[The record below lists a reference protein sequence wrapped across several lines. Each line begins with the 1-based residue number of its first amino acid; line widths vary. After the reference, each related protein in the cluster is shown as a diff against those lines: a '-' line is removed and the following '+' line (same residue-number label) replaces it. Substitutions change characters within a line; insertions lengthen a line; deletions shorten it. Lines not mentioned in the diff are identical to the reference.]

1 LPFLKTFKLVKIV
14 GISWRGGMKLT
25 ESGINQQSVIGFI
38 GTGIMGESMAG
49 HLLAAGY
56 KVNVYNRTRSR
67 ADHLVSNGA
76 VWQET
81 PMAVAERSDVIITM
95 LGYPSDVEE
104 VYFGASGI
112 LQHAKPNSLLVDMTT
127 SSPSLAKRIELD
139 ARNRGLA
146 ALDAPVSGGD
156 IGAKEARLSIMVG
169 GSEGAFEAVLPLF
182 QLMGKNIVHQGAAGS
197 GQFTKMCN
205 QIAIASNMIGISEA
219 LAYAKRAGLEQSK
232 VLKSI
237 EAGAAGSWSLSN
249 LGPRIINGDFAP
261 GFYVKHFMKDIKI
274 AIESAD
280 ELGLPL
286 PGLALARSLYEQVIA
301 LGEEN
306 SGTQALYKVIFAE

>member
-1 LPFLKTFKLVKIV
+1 MAKQA
-14 GISWRGGMKLT
+14 
-25 ESGINQQSVIGFI
+25 INQDSTIGFI
-38 GTGIMGESMAG
+38 GTGIMGASMAG
-49 HLLAAGY
+49 HLIDHGY
-56 KVNVYNRTRSR
+56 KVNVYNRTKSR
-67 ADHLVSNGA
+67 ADGLLAKGA
-76 VWQET
+76 VWQDS
-81 PMAVAERSDVIITM
+81 PKSAAEQSDIVITM
-95 LGYPSDVEE
+95 LGYPADVEE
-104 VYFGASGI
+104 VYFGASG
-112 LQHAKPNSLLVDMTT
+112 LLRHARPNAIFIDMTT
-127 SSPSLAKRIELD
+127 SSPSLAKRIELE
-139 ARNRGLA
+139 ARDKGFA

-156 IGAKEARLSIMVG
+156 VGAREARLSIMAG
-169 GSEGAFEAVLPLF
+169 GQEETFDTVLPLF
-182 QLMGKNIVHQGAAGS
+182 ELMGKNIVYQGEAGS

-219 LAYAKRAGLEQSK
+219 LAYAKRAGLEPSR

-280 ELGLPL
+280 ELELPL

-306 SGTQALYKVIFAE
+306 SGTQALYKVIFKA

>member
-1 LPFLKTFKLVKIV
+1 
-14 GISWRGGMKLT
+14 M
-25 ESGINQQSVIGFI
+25 NQESVIGFI

-49 HLLAAGY
+49 HLLAAGF

-67 ADHLVSNGA
+67 ADLLVSKGA

-81 PMAVAERSDVIITM
+81 PKAVAEQSDVIITM

-104 VYFGASGI
+104 VYLGASGL
-112 LQHAKPNSLLVDMTT
+112 LQHARPNSLLIDMTT
-127 SSPSLAKRIELD
+127 SSPSLAKRIELE

-146 ALDAPVSGGD
+146 ALDAPISGGD

-169 GSEGAFEAVLPLF
+169 GSEEAFEAVLPLF
-182 QLMGKNIVHQGAAGS
+182 QLMGKNIVHQGAAGA

-205 QIAIASNMIGISEA
+205 QIAIASNMIGVSEA
-219 LAYAKRAGLEQSK
+219 LAYASRAGLEPSK

>member
-1 LPFLKTFKLVKIV
+1 
-14 GISWRGGMKLT
+14 MKLT
-25 ESGINQQSVIGFI
+25 ELKIDQASVIGFI

-56 KVNVYNRTRSR
+56 KVNVYNRTKSR
-67 ADHLVSNGA
+67 ADNLVSRGA
-76 VWQET
+76 VWQDT
-81 PMAVAERSDVIITM
+81 PQLVAEQSDVIITM
-95 LGYPSDVEE
+95 LGYPADVEE
-104 VYFGASGI
+104 VYFGEAGL
-112 LQHAKPNSLLVDMTT
+112 LQNVKPNRLLIDMTT
-127 SSPSLAKRIELD
+127 SSPSLAKRIEQE
-139 ARNRGLA
+139 ASERGLA
-146 ALDAPVSGGD
+146 AVDAPVSGGD
-156 IGAKEARLSIMVG
+156 IGAKEARLSIMAG
-169 GSEGAFEAVLPLF
+169 GTEEAFEAALPLF
-182 QLMGKNIVHQGAAGS
+182 LLMGKNIVHQGAAGS

-205 QIAIASNMIGISEA
+205 QIAIASNMIGVSEA

-301 LGEEN
+301 NGEEN
-306 SGTQALYKVIFAE
+306 NGTQALYKVIFGE

>member
-1 LPFLKTFKLVKIV
+1 
-14 GISWRGGMKLT
+14 MKLT
-25 ESGINQQSVIGFI
+25 ELKIDQASVIGFI

-56 KVNVYNRTRSR
+56 QVNVYNRTKSR
-67 ADHLVSNGA
+67 ADRLVSKGA

-81 PMAVAERSDVIITM
+81 PQLVAEQSDVIITM
-95 LGYPSDVEE
+95 LGYPADVEE
-104 VYFGASGI
+104 VYFGEAGL
-112 LQHAKPNSLLVDMTT
+112 LQNTKPNRLLIDMTT
-127 SSPSLAKRIELD
+127 SSPSLAKRIEQE
-139 ARNRGLA
+139 ARERGLA

-169 GSEGAFEAVLPLF
+169 GTEEAYEAILPLF

-205 QIAIASNMIGISEA
+205 QIAIASNMIGVSEA

-306 SGTQALYKVIFAE
+306 SGTQALYKVIFGE

>member
-1 LPFLKTFKLVKIV
+1 
-14 GISWRGGMKLT
+14 MKLT
-25 ESGINQQSVIGFI
+25 ELKIDQASVIGFI

-56 KVNVYNRTRSR
+56 KVNVYNRTKSR
-67 ADHLVSNGA
+67 ADNLVSRGA
-76 VWQET
+76 LWQDT
-81 PMAVAERSDVIITM
+81 PQLVAEQSDVIITM
-95 LGYPSDVEE
+95 LGYPADVEE
-104 VYFGASGI
+104 VYFGEAGL
-112 LQHAKPNSLLVDMTT
+112 LQNVKPNRLLIDMTT
-127 SSPSLAKRIELD
+127 SSPSLAKRIEQE
-139 ARNRGLA
+139 ASERGLA
-146 ALDAPVSGGD
+146 AVDAPVSGGD
-156 IGAKEARLSIMVG
+156 IGAKEARLSIMAG
-169 GSEGAFEAVLPLF
+169 GTEEAFEAALPLF
-182 QLMGKNIVHQGAAGS
+182 LLMGKNIVHQGAAGS

-205 QIAIASNMIGISEA
+205 QIAIASNMIGVSEA

-301 LGEEN
+301 NGEEN
-306 SGTQALYKVIFAE
+306 NGTQALYKVIFGE

>member
-1 LPFLKTFKLVKIV
+1 
-14 GISWRGGMKLT
+14 MKLT
-25 ESGINQQSVIGFI
+25 EYAINQESVIGFI

-49 HLLAAGY
+49 HLLAAGF

-67 ADHLVSNGA
+67 ADLLVSKGA

-81 PMAVAERSDVIITM
+81 PKAVAEQSDVIITM

-104 VYFGASGI
+104 VYLGASGL
-112 LQHAKPNSLLVDMTT
+112 LQHARPNSLLIDMTT

-169 GSEGAFEAVLPLF
+169 GSEEAFEAVLPLF
-182 QLMGKNIVHQGAAGS
+182 QLMGKNIVHQGAAGA

-205 QIAIASNMIGISEA
+205 QIAIASNMIGVSEA
-219 LAYAKRAGLEQSK
+219 LAYASRAGLEPSK